1 MLRPA
6 SPSRGWFWLQVAI
19 GWLPMWAL
27 FTLMIMSA
35 HELPLAAS
43 AWMALRMIGNAAVLG
58 LGVHAFT
65 RRQPWPFP
73 FRWSFLLVHALAAA
87 LYAVLWIGAY
97 SMIESLVR
105 WRLAYVAGP
114 SVGRFAL
121 TGVWLYLT
129 ITAVAYAQQAAQRS
143 ALVQAAAARAQLAAL
158 HAQLHPHF
166 LFNALHTVVQLIPL
180 DPAKAAQAAEEL
192 AGLLRAALD
201 ERRDQVTLA
210 EEWRFVQ
217 RYLAVEELRF
227 GDRLQI
233 TATLPDA
240 ALGMRLPSFALQTL
254 VENAVRH
261 GAAPKLGKTHLRI
274 RASASRQHLSLVVS
288 DDGAGAEP
296 AAVQRGR
303 GTGLRRLRERLAC
316 LYGSSA
322 ELDVDASLL
331 GVTAT
336 LRLPSAA
343 GRAEDDEPFPPWSS
357 DDD

>member
-1 MLRPA
+1 MPRPA

-27 FTLMIMSA
+27 FTLMIMGA
-35 HELPLAAS
+35 HALPLAAS
-43 AWMALRMIGNAAVLG
+43 SWMALRMIGSAAVLG
-58 LGVHAFT
+58 LGVQAFA
-65 RRQPWPFP
+65 RRQPWPIP
-73 FRWSFLLVHALAAA
+73 FRPSFLLLHALAAA
-87 LYAVLWIGAY
+87 LYAVLWTGAY
-97 SMIESLVR
+97 IAIESLLH
-105 WRLAYVAGP
+105 WRLADVAGP
-114 SVGRFAL
+114 GVGRFAL

-129 ITAVAYAQQAAQRS
+129 IAAVAYAHQAAQRS
-143 ALVQAAAARAQLAAL
+143 ALAQAAAARAHLAAL

-180 DPAKAAQAAEEL
+180 DPGKAAGAAEAL
-192 AGLLRAALD
+192 ADLLRAALD

-217 RYLAVEELRF
+217 RYLAIEAMRF
-227 GDRLQI
+227 GERLQV

-240 ALGMRLPSFALQTL
+240 ALDMRLPSFALQTL

-261 GAAPKLGKTHLRI
+261 GAAPKVGATHLRI
-274 RASASRQHLSLVVS
+274 AASVSRRHLLLVVA

-296 AAVQRGR
+296 AAVRHGR
-303 GTGLRRLRERLAC
+303 GTGLRRLHERLAC

-322 ELDVDASLL
+322 ALDVDAASG

-336 LRLPSAA
+336 LKLPGAA
-343 GRAEDDEPFPPWSS
+343 HGAGDATPVPAWS
-357 DDD
+357 DDDD

>member
-1 MLRPA
+1 MLHPA

-43 AWMALRMIGNAAVLG
+43 AWMALRMIGAAALLG

-73 FRWSFLLVHALAAA
+73 FRWSFLLRHALAAA
-87 LYAVLWIGAY
+87 LYSLLWISAY
-97 SMIESLVR
+97 SVLESLLR
-105 WRLAYVAGP
+105 WRLAYVDGAG
-114 SVGRFAL
+114 VVRFAL
-121 TGVWLYLT
+121 TGAWLYLT

-143 ALVQAAAARAQLAAL
+143 ALAQAAAARAQLAAL

-180 DPAKAAQAAEEL
+180 DPAKAAEAAEQL
-192 AGLLRAALD
+192 AELLRTALD
-201 ERRDQVTLA
+201 ERRDLVTLA

-217 RYLAVEELRF
+217 RYLAIEALRF
-227 GDRLQI
+227 GDRLQV

-240 ALGMRLPSFALQTL
+240 ALDMRLPSFALQTL

-261 GAAPKLGKTHLRI
+261 GAAPKLGKTHLQI
-274 RASASRQHLSLVVS
+274 QASAGREELSLVIS
-288 DDGAGAEP
+288 DDGAGAEA
-296 AAVQRGR
+296 AAVQHGG
-303 GTGLRRLRERLAC
+303 GTGLRRLRERLAG

-322 ELDVDASLL
+322 QLDVNASHL

-336 LRLPSAA
+336 LRLPIATDQPGSA
-343 GRAEDDEPFPPWSS
+343 WSS

>member
-43 AWMALRMIGNAAVLG
+43 AWMALRMIGSAAVLG

-65 RRQPWPFP
+65 RRQPWPLP
-73 FRWSFLLVHALAAA
+73 FRPSFLLLHALAAA

-97 SMIESLVR
+97 CMIESLLH

-114 SVGRFAL
+114 GVGRFAL

-129 ITAVAYAQQAAQRS
+129 ITAVAYAHQAAQRS
-143 ALVQAAAARAQLAAL
+143 ALAQAAAARAHLAAL

-180 DPAKAAQAAEEL
+180 DPGKAAQAAEEL
-192 AGLLRAALD
+192 AELLRAALD

-217 RYLAVEELRF
+217 RYLAIEKMRF
-227 GDRLQI
+227 GERLQV
-233 TATLPDA
+233 TATLADA

-261 GAAPKLGKTHLRI
+261 GAAPKIGKTHLRI
-274 RASASRQHLSLVVS
+274 SASASRQHLSLVVG

-296 AAVQRGR
+296 AAVQHGR

-322 ELDVDASLL
+322 ALDVDASSG

-336 LRLPSAA
+336 LRLPGAA
-343 GRAEDDEPFPPWSS
+343 RGAGDDEPVPAWSG